1 VDLSQLQAV
10 DLYINFWGSTLI
22 CHPIVSF
29 QFGPTDHV
37 AISVETRMAQGQT
50 YSMTRGFFKQFELIY
65 IVADERDVIRVRTNY
80 RHEQLYL
87 YRTSVGLDRARKL
100 FLNYL
105 QSVNTI
111 HERPQFYNALTDNC
125 TTNVRMHTAATT
137 AKPAPWDWRMLLN
150 GTVDELVYHNGGFA
164 SQLPF
169 AELKQMSLIDAKAQ
183 AADQAPDF
191 SERIRIGLPGFD

>member
-1 VDLSQLQAV
+1 
-10 DLYINFWGSTLI
+10 
-22 CHPIVSF
+22 
-29 QFGPTDHV
+29 
-37 AISVETRMAQGQT
+37 MAQGQT
-50 YSMTRGFFKQFELIY
+50 YSMIRGFFKQFELIY

-87 YRTSVGLDRARKL
+87 YRTSVGPERARSL
-100 FLNYL
+100 FLDYL
-105 QSVNTI
+105 QSVNAI
-111 HERPQFYNALTDNC
+111 HARPQFYNALTDNC
-125 TTNVRMHTAATT
+125 TTNVRTHTAATT

-150 GTVDELVYHNGGFA
+150 GTVDELVYQNGGFA
-164 SQLPF
+164 SHLPF